1 MPQFNHINKSEGKIV
16 LYLKSISKYFLFPL
30 QRCSHVKQLN
40 GWLKTQ
46 LHDETAAADQSAR
59 LVELGCLGPSVKT
72 FDVRGDRA
80 HTVNV
85 SKDLLTVQSQTAFST
100 VRANCCVFRGRWQYE
115 VQLRSKGIMQ
125 IGWCSSKCQFTQD
138 TGVGDTRNSYGLDG
152 SKQRLWHV
160 QTRKYGPYWRSGDII
175 GVCLDM
181 DRGTIE
187 YQRNGCALGE
197 AFRDIERG
205 AGIALFP
212 AASMAYNDSMTANFG
227 GSPFRH
233 PVDGYEPLQTRPLA
247 ALHNCDVLLQFVIAL
262 AQQMTIGSGRR
273 TAAMTAAAG
282 PRPSLAAV
290 HMVVAGQLMGPLGKL
305 LNSSYVIEEKV
316 FAFVRSMCVL
326 R

>member
-1 MPQFNHINKSEGKIV
+1 M
-16 LYLKSISKYFLFPL
+16 
-30 QRCSHVKQLN
+30 KQLN
-40 GWLKTQ
+40 GWLKAQ
-46 LHDETAAADQSAR
+46 LHDERPAAEVSAR
-59 LVELGCLGPSVKT
+59 LVELGCLGPAVKT

-85 SKDLLTVQSQTAFST
+85 SKDWLTVQSQTAFST
-100 VRANCCVFRGRWQYE
+100 VRANCCVFRGRWQFE

-187 YQRNGCALGE
+187 YRRNGCELGE

-212 AASMAYNDSMTANFG
+212 AASMAYNDSITANFG
-227 GSPFRH
+227 GAPYRH
-233 PVDGYEPLQTRPLA
+233 PVEGYEPLQARPLA
-247 ALHNCDVLLQFVIAL
+247 ALHNADVLLQFVIAL
-262 AQQMTIGSGRR
+262 ARQMSTTTASSGGGSGLGK
-273 TAAMTAAAG
+273 TSTTSAAPG
-282 PRPSLAAV
+282 QRPSLAAV
-290 HMVVAGQLMGPLGKL
+290 HMVVAGQLVGPLGKL
-305 LNSSYVIEEKV
+305 LNSAYVIEDKV
-316 FAFVRSMCVL
+316 YAFVRSMCVL
-326 R
+326 RYVRLQTEAFACGLNNKTPSFMRE